1 MNSPLRVAREKR
13 ELTLQQVALAVGI
26 DSGNLSRIERGAQ
39 TPSKD
44 LTERLVAFYAG
55 EVTEMQI
62 IFPERFAA

>member
-1 MNSPLRVAREKR
+1 MAREKR

-26 DSGNLSRIERGAQ
+26 DSGNLSRIERGTQ

-44 LTERLVAFYAG
+44 LTERLVGFYEG

-62 IFPERFAA
+62 IFPERFAE